1 MNKME
6 FISQLRKG
14 LSGLP
19 KNDIE
24 ERLSFYSEMIDD
36 RIEEGL
42 SEDDAILQ
50 IGPVNEIVAQIIGDI
65 PLSKLVKERIT
76 PKKKLRIWEI
86 ILLTLGSPIWL
97 SLLIAAFAVIISLY
111 ISLWS
116 IIISFWAIFVS
127 VIACALGSVASGIII
142 ALSGKY
148 LICLAMIGAGIIFTG
163 LSIFFFYGCKL
174 ATKGILLLTKK
185 IAYSIKNS
193 FVRKEDAQ

>member
-42 SEDDAILQ
+42 SEDDAVLQ
-50 IGPVNEIVAQIIGDI
+50 IGLVNEIVAQIIGDN

-174 ATKGILLLTKK
+174 ATRGILLLTKK